1 MHNLKARLAAAHKA
15 WEVDKAAARARV
27 RMENLL
33 EIFVSKKNK
42 PTLSE
47 SIKYF
52 CNIKKDDQQ
61 TTAQSTNIK
70 EIELTAALLCLH
82 GAQASVLY
90 HLPLLYS

>member
-47 SIKYF
+47 SVKYF
-52 CNIKKDDQQ
+52 CNIKKDDQK

-70 EIELTAALLCLH
+70 ELTAALLCLH

-90 HLPLLYS
+90 QLPLLSS